1 VYRFSATTNIGATV
15 LTLLLATWGCGGGDI
30 TLPVDPGAPSAIVP
44 FGGDDQSGIAGA
56 PLPDSIVVKVTDVD
70 GNPLSGQRVVFVLAD
85 ESPGALVTPNEAMT
99 GADGTAAARWV
110 LGEASGTQRVVARL
124 VSDQAPA
131 ALEARFTA
139 SATLPPAGADRLVL
153 RVQPSSSATAG
164 SAFDRQPVIQIRDA
178 TGNDVA
184 RAGVSVTAALA
195 SGDGLLAGTTT
206 RVSDSDGTVEFTD
219 LRIDGATGPHLLI
232 FAADGSTSVTADPIE
247 VQAAPAP
254 PAPAPPTPAPPAPP
268 PPPAGP
274 PTARDDS
281 YDTIEGSDHTLQ
293 VSAANGVLRNDAD
306 PEGGPLT
313 ASMATGP
320 SHGKVTL
327 RSDGSFSYTPE
338 SGFFG
343 DDSFIY
349 RARNGAGKSSTA
361 SVTIDVAPVNDSP
374 RFRDKGDQSV
384 EQSSGPREVQRWATD
399 ITPGADNEAGQ
410 TLRFEVTNN
419 NPGLFTPGGQPSVTR
434 ETATQGTLR
443 FEPAPGQ
450 TGSATVTVVLRDDGG
465 TSNGGYDSSEPHTFR
480 ITVRR

>member
-1 VYRFSATTNIGATV
+1 VYRSSATTGIGATV

-44 FGGDDQSGIAGA
+44 FGGDDQSGIAGT
-56 PLPDSIVVKVTDVD
+56 PLPDSIVVKVTDAD

-110 LGEASGTQRVVARL
+110 LGSVSGTQRVVARL
-124 VSDQAPA
+124 VSDQAPS

-164 SAFDRQPVIQIRDA
+164 TAFDRQPVIQIRDA
-178 TGNDVA
+178 NGNDVA

-195 SGDGLLAGTTT
+195 SGDGVLAGTTT
-206 RVSDSDGTVEFTD
+206 RVTDSEGRAEFTE
-219 LRIDGATGPHLLI
+219 LRIDRGTGPHLLI
-232 FAADGSTSVTADPIE
+232 FAADGYTSVTADPIE

-254 PAPAPPTPAPPAPP
+254 PAPAPP
-268 PPPAGP
+268 PAGP
-274 PTARDDS
+274 PTARDDR

-313 ASMATGP
+313 ASMASGP

-384 EQSSGPREVQRWATD
+384 KPSSGPREVPRWATD
-399 ITPGADNEAGQ
+399 ITPGADNEADQ

-443 FEPAPGQ
+443 FEPAPGE